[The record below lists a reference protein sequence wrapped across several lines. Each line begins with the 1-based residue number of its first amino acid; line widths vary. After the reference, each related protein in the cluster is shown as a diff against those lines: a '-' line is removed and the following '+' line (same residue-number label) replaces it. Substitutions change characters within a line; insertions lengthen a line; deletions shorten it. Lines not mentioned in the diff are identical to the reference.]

1 METLL
6 FDSYRVFQK
15 EYKGNFMRRFFK
27 LPVPAI
33 VLFFVMLTSLISAV
47 VSGCINQTM
56 LYLVSIGVEIV
67 AGVVSFFYIENFQL
81 KTIDK
86 RLVTY
91 RIYCADVHTW
101 LSQTGFVVTLQNVQ
115 ELLER
120 ANQQIEIRENSRKEK
135 NAAFRHVGDVLL
147 IPFLLAIF
155 SLWMTGKTEL
165 GTLITGAVA
174 ILFAVGV
181 LGMIGYFVYSV
192 FSFYRKRELE
202 QWRCFANDLQ
212 GVIDTQIEGRML
224 VDFS

>member
-15 EYKGNFMRRFFK
+15 EYKGNIVRRFFK

-33 VLFFVMLTSLISAV
+33 VLFFVMLASLICAV
-47 VSGCINQTM
+47 VFGCTNQTIP
-56 LYLVSIGVEIV
+56 YLVSIGIEIV
-67 AGVVSFFYIENFQL
+67 AGVVSFFYTENFQL
-81 KTIDK
+81 KTISK

-91 RIYCADVHTW
+91 RIYCADVHIW
-101 LSQTGFVVTLQNVQ
+101 LSKTGFVVTLQNIQ

-135 NAAFRHVGDVLL
+135 NATIRHIVDVLL

-174 ILFAVGV
+174 IFFAVSV
-181 LGMIGYFVYSV
+181 FGMIGYFVYSV

-212 GVIDTQIEGRML
+212 GVIDTQLEGRML

>member
-1 METLL
+1 MEILL

-15 EYKGNFMRRFFK
+15 EYKGSVIRRFFK

-33 VLFFVMLTSLISAV
+33 VLFFVLLTSLIGAV
-47 VSGCINQTM
+47 VFCCINQTI

-67 AGVVSFFYIENFQL
+67 AGVATFFYTENFQL
-81 KTIDK
+81 KTIDE

-91 RIYCADVHTW
+91 RIYCADVYAW
-101 LSQTGFVVTLQNVQ
+101 LSETGFVVTQQNVQ
-115 ELLER
+115 EVLGR
-120 ANQQIEIRENSRKEK
+120 VKQQIERRENSRKEK
-135 NAAFRHVGDVLL
+135 SATIRHIVDVLL

-174 ILFAVGV
+174 IFSAVGV
-181 LGMIGYFVYSV
+181 FGMIGYFVYSA
-192 FSFYRKRELE
+192 FSFCRKRELE

-212 GVIDTQIEGRML
+212 GVIDTQLEGKML
-224 VDFS
+224 VNLS